1 MPNPLFSPIR
11 HEKMLE
17 YDLVSFC
24 HHEEA
29 PTGVFTMSLAFIE
42 VMEIMD
48 VIWYELMF
56 VTSLI
61 KYLSPWT
68 SYKTTFLIT
77 M

>member
-1 MPNPLFSPIR
+1 MPNPIFSPIR

-17 YDLVSFC
+17 YNHVSFC

-29 PTGVFTMSLAFIE
+29 PAGVFTMFLAFIK
-42 VMEIMD
+42 VMEMMA
-48 VIWYELMF
+48 VIWYDLML

-61 KYLSPWT
+61 KYLRCWT
-68 SYKTTFLIT
+68 SYKTKYLIT